1 MQFRTELTA
10 ERADFSI
17 THQTPIFAV
26 GSCFAEN
33 IGERLNHSSIPIL
46 TNPYGIVYQVVAIQK
61 IFSDIANHKKYEA
74 KDLDIYN
81 ELWFSFTHHSKFSN
95 TNQAACLAEIN
106 KNLAT
111 AQAHLAKTEFIF
123 ITLGTAQVFIH
134 KEKNYFV
141 NNCHKLPAT
150 NFTKTRMSVSEVVGS
165 LHATIID
172 VRSVAPN
179 AKFIF
184 TVSPVRYL
192 REGLIQSQR
201 SKAILLL
208 AIENICQTINGCHYF
223 PAYEYL
229 LDDLR
234 DYRFYDTDMLHPSA
248 EAVDYIYQ
256 KFSETYFDADTQRIS
271 TQIEK
276 IKRAQA
282 HRPAHTA
289 IAEYARFSTQLQADI
304 DLFNTQ
310 NPTIKL

>member
-1 MQFRTELTA
+1 MRFRTELAA

-17 THQTPIFAV
+17 THETPIFAV

-33 IGERLNHSSIPIL
+33 ISKRLRHISMPIL
-46 TNPYGIVYQVVAIQK
+46 TNPYGIVYQAVAIQK
-61 IFSDIANHKKYEA
+61 IFSDIANQKKYDA
-74 KDLDIYN
+74 KDLDNYN
-81 ELWFSFTHHSKFSN
+81 ELWLSFAHHSQFSN

-106 KNLAT
+106 KNLEA

-141 NNCHKLPAT
+141 NNCHKLPAQ
-150 NFTKTRMSVSEVVGS
+150 NFIKTRMSVSEVIGS

-172 VRSVAPN
+172 ARSVAPN

-192 REGLIQSQR
+192 REGLVESQR

-208 AIENICQTINGCHYF
+208 AIENICQSINGCHYF

-282 HRPAHTA
+282 HRPLHTA
-289 IAEYARFSTQLQADI
+289 TAEYARFSAQLQADI
-304 DLFNTQ
+304 DLFNIK
-310 NPTIKL
+310 NPNIIL